1 MNNTLESTSF
11 RGSSSSN
18 ANPPSME
25 DFLAAV
31 QNLSHA
37 LECPLT
43 HTHLP
48 MILTDPVIVSD
59 GRTYCRHHIA
69 AWFSSHMSPT
79 SPVTRE
85 FLPSDLQLANYA
97 IRDVLDAYKHLECVL
112 VVVPPDSN
120 GSLPPLPLLNKRSI
134 SFLKSVQDALN
145 AELQDRLQ
153 AMEAQYRDSQ
163 DALNNLEQAHSAE
176 KSAQA
181 QLEAELAAKNETL
194 RQQAII
200 LEKVVSN
207 AERDARGYNAQE
219 RALKTEN
226 EQLEATSGRDLDQKT
241 GQLEAMEKQMAFWDR
256 VQMSPV
262 ESFAVFLASLW
273 NWFMGVLWKTSQQK
287 KAF

>member
-1 MNNTLESTSF
+1 MTDTTESSSF
-11 RGSSSSN
+11 RSNSNN

-25 DFLAAV
+25 DFLGAI

-48 MILTDPVIVSD
+48 EILTDPVIISD

-69 AWFSSHMSPT
+69 AWFSAHNHPT
-79 SPVTRE
+79 SPVTHE

-97 IRDVLDAYKHLECVL
+97 IRDVLDAYKQLECV
-112 VVVPPDSN
+112 VPDSN
-120 GSLPPLPLLNKRSI
+120 GGLPPLPILNKRNI
-134 SFLKSVQDALN
+134 SFLKTVQNAMN
-145 AELQDRLQ
+145 AELEDRLH

-163 DALNNLEQAHSAE
+163 DALNNLEQAHTAE

-181 QLEAELAAKNETL
+181 HLEADLAAKNETQ
-194 RQQAII
+194 RQQEIL

-207 AERDARGYNAQE
+207 AERDARGYKAQE
-219 RALKTEN
+219 RALKAEN
-226 EQLEATSGRDLDQKT
+226 EQLQAASGRDVDQKT
-241 GQLEAMEKQMAFWDR
+241 GQLEVMEKQMAFWDR

-287 KAF
+287 KSS

>member
-1 MNNTLESTSF
+1 MNYTLESTSY
-11 RGSSSSN
+11 RGSSN
-18 ANPPSME
+18 ANSPSME

-31 QNLSHA
+31 KNLSHA

-48 MILTDPVIVSD
+48 LILTDPVIISD

-69 AWFSSHMSPT
+69 AFFSSHVHPT
-79 SPVTRE
+79 SPVTHE

-97 IRDVLDAYKHLECVL
+97 IRDVLDAYKQLECVAAES
-112 VVVPPDSN
+112 DSN
-120 GSLPPLPLLNKRSI
+120 GSLPPLPFFNKRSI
-134 SFLKSVQDALN
+134 SFLKSAQDALN

-176 KSAQA
+176 KSALT

-194 RQQAII
+194 HQQAII

-207 AERDARGYNAQE
+207 AERDARGYKAQE

-226 EQLEATSGRDLDQKT
+226 EQLEAASGRDFDQKT

-256 VQMSPV
+256 VQTSPV

-287 KAF
+287 KAL